1 MHWIRCSRRRCLA
14 IAERR
19 RVGWRGQ
26 IVQPHERQLRHQ
38 TCRETRS
45 LVPSVCCAD
54 TQLRTRK
61 MTNDSRVFGST
72 QAMFPRNSVFAWL
85 GPVFFFRIH
94 RSLGIGF
101 CMLLLLSV
109 CRLMISDCKCT
120 TVFGTDIWCGQTSD
134 HVLEVAMVFDSW
146 ITAIHSCW
154 LLDTLVCR
162 TGLPKPNHPIPLWGY
177 PSFLIKCRFVSP
189 ANKTS
194 LIARKA
200 GKEGPKILV
209 QNPHVACRID
219 WTGLKILNHHGMSHF
234 VYFVNVLQLH
244 FSFCY
249 HKCET
254 SFPVLLC
261 TSPSSAS
268 KISINA
274 WTGTTLAG
282 GRFGWSI
289 STQAAD
295 VLLCT
300 CESLNLKRRSSTH
313 RNSQNVV

>member
-1 MHWIRCSRRRCLA
+1 MLWIRCSRRRCFA

-120 TVFGTDIWCGQTSD
+120 RVFGTDIWCGQRSRFGSCNDFWFMD
-134 HVLEVAMVFDSW
+134 HSNSQLLAVGHFGMPNW
-146 ITAIHSCW
+146 TAQTKSSNSIA
-154 LLDTLVCR
+154 R
-162 TGLPKPNHPIPLWGY
+162 IPLL
-177 PSFLIKCRFVSP
+177 F
-189 ANKTS
+189 N
-194 LIARKA
+194 
-200 GKEGPKILV
+200 
-209 QNPHVACRID
+209 Q
-219 WTGLKILNHHGMSHF
+219 
-234 VYFVNVLQLH
+234 
-244 FSFCY
+244 
-249 HKCET
+249 
-254 SFPVLLC
+254 
-261 TSPSSAS
+261 AS
-268 KISINA
+268 ICV
-274 WTGTTLAG
+274 T
-282 GRFGWSI
+282 R
-289 STQAAD
+289 Q
-295 VLLCT
+295 
-300 CESLNLKRRSSTH
+300 
-313 RNSQNVV
+313 